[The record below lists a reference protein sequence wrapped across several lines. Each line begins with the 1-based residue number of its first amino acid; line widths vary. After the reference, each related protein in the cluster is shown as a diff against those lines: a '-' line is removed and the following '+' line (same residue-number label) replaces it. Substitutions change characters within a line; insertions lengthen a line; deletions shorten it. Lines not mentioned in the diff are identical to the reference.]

1 MQALRTAKRV
11 CVASSSSSS
20 MEKVE
25 FGSGVPAYICGDKSS
40 PGVLM
45 LQEWWGITEEIKDQA
60 NFLASNGFRVMI
72 PDLYKGK
79 LGLGKNGEREEGYT
93 ASIGI
98 VTGTIS
104 RSVCQIQMLKK
115 QLIS

>member
-1 MQALRTAKRV
+1 
-11 CVASSSSSS
+11 

-25 FGSGVPAYICGDKSS
+25 FGSGVPAYICGEKSS

-60 NFLASNGFRVMI
+60 NLLASNGFRVMI

-79 LGLGKNGEREEGYT
+79 LGLGKNGKGMYM
-93 ASIGI
+93 ASIDI
-98 VTGTIS
+98 VTRTIS
-104 RSVCQIQMLKK
+104 RSACPLQMLKK
-115 QLIS
+115 RAISCTTWIGT